1 MIKNINDPER
11 VFRFIAGAFIT
22 SLAFW
27 GPQNY
32 WFLLGVIPMMTG
44 LIGTCPLYSA
54 LGISTRHLK
63 KINQ

>member
-1 MIKNINDPER
+1 MKNINDPER
-11 VFRFIAGAFIT
+11 VIRFIGGAIIT

-32 WFLLGVIPMMTG
+32 WFMLGIIPMMTG

-54 LGISTRHLK
+54 LGISTKHLK
-63 KINQ
+63 KIH